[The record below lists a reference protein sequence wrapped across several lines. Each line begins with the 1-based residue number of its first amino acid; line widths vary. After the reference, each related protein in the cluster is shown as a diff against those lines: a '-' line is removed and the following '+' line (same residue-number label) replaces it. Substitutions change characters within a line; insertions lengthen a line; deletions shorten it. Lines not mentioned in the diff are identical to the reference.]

1 MKKLYCLDLL
11 FYFEKWK
18 EGRTFFYG
26 LYIVAVTATVA
37 VEKQRK
43 LNL

>member
-1 MKKLYCLDLL
+1 MERREKLY
-11 FYFEKWK
+11 
-18 EGRTFFYG
+18 FYG